1 MSPTARGASAPV
13 GAGRLSLPA
22 VLAFSSTGVPVTVL
36 ALALGVFLP
45 RYFAGH
51 IGISLVAVGAAFTI
65 VRLIDIAFDPF
76 IGAVMDRTRTP
87 IGRYRP
93 WMIAGVPVMML
104 GVYKLFNPPVDAG
117 EGYLILWLLVIYAA
131 LSILTL
137 AHAAWAAA
145 IATNYHD
152 RSRVYGWMHAVGVA
166 GSVGLLLLPVL
177 TGGRIEPG
185 TGESMPT
192 IGWIIIIGIPLT
204 TALCVLF
211 SPEKVAPK
219 TARETF
225 DLKEYWQ
232 ALKRPEMV
240 RLIAADLA
248 LALGP
253 GTTAAI
259 YVFFFHD
266 AKGFSYAQTSI
277 LLVPFIGAGLLGAP
291 VWAAIAQRF
300 GKHQTLMGAA
310 VCYAVF
316 QTILM
321 AIPKALFV
329 PTAIG
334 MFAVGFTSS
343 AFILLVRAMV
353 ADVGDAIRLEQGK
366 EQVGLLY
373 AMVTSTQKVG
383 AAISVGIIFPVLSL
397 VGYNAADNAVN
408 TPEAIFGLEM
418 CYLFAPIVFV
428 LVGGACFFGY
438 GLNAERHAQIREEL
452 DARDRAVEMEEPITE
467 TVTLSA
473 TLPDVPVEP
482 RAQPDKA

>member
-1 MSPTARGASAPV
+1 MSLSLQGAVAP
-13 GAGRLSLPA
+13 GGGRLPLGT
-22 VLAFSSTGVPVTVL
+22 VLAFSSTGIPLAVL

-65 VRLIDIAFDPF
+65 VRLIDIAFDP
-76 IGAVMDRTRTP
+76 IVGAIMDRTRTP

-93 WMIAGVPVMML
+93 WVIGGVPIMML
-104 GVYKLFNPPVDAG
+104 GVYKLFNPPADAG
-117 EGYLILWLLVIYAA
+117 ELYLIVWLLVIYAA
-131 LSILTL
+131 MSIVTL
-137 AHAAWAAA
+137 AHAAWASA
-145 IATNYHD
+145 IATGYD
-152 RSRVYGWMHAVGVA
+152 ERSRVYGWMHATGVA
-166 GSVGLLLLPVL
+166 GAVGLLLLPAL
-177 TGGRIEPG
+177 TGGAIEPG
-185 TGESMPT
+185 SGSSMPA

-204 TALCVLF
+204 TALCVIL
-211 SPEKVAPK
+211 SPEKVAPR
-219 TARETF
+219 AAQETF

-240 RLIAADLA
+240 RLILADLA

-266 AKGFSYAQTSI
+266 AKAFNYAQVSI

-291 VWAAIAQRF
+291 VWAKLAQRY
-300 GKHQTLMGAA
+300 GKHQTLIGATVA
-310 VCYAVF
+310 YAIF

-321 AIPKALFV
+321 VIPKGLFL
-329 PTAIG
+329 PTAVG
-334 MFAVGFTSS
+334 MFAVGFTAS
-343 AFILLVRAMV
+343 AFVVLVRAMV

-397 VGYNAADNAVN
+397 VGYNAADNVTN

-418 CYLFAPIVFV
+418 CYLFAPIIFV
-428 LVGGACFFGY
+428 LIGGACFIGY
-438 GLNAERHAQIREEL
+438 GMNAERHAEIRAAL
-452 DARDRAVEMEEPITE
+452 DARDQA
-467 TVTLSA
+467 SA
-473 TLPDVPVEP
+473 
-482 RAQPDKA
+482 